1 MFARDGGGGMRPAC
15 RHSLCSAWGL
25 FTARHGR
32 WQEFGEKWWSP
43 CAPGLCFVPGAQVAK
58 SGGVSSRKAWGL
70 WASLGFLGT

>member
-1 MFARDGGGGMRPAC
+1 MFAGDGRWGGCAQPAI
-15 RHSLCSAWGL
+15 AWGP

-43 CAPGLCFVPGAQVAK
+43 CAPGLCFVPGDQVAK
-58 SGGVSSRKAWGL
+58 RGGVFGCKAWGP